1 MDEAVVE
8 IKNLVYGGNGMGRL
22 DDGRAV
28 FVPFTLPGEKVRIR
42 LVDQKQS
49 YANGYPLEIIQP
61 ADNRI
66 QPLCPHFGECGGCHY
81 QHIAYADQLQYKKT
95 ILEEQIRRLAG
106 VAEPNVRGIIPS
118 ASPWNYRNTV
128 QFHLDPQGRVGYQR
142 PMSHK
147 VLPISECHLPVD
159 GLNQVWPQ
167 LAFDGGLPIE
177 RIELRQSSDEDV
189 LMVIEGEAGSLP
201 EVSLES
207 PISVVHESQG
217 EQVVVAGLDY
227 LFMDV
232 ATRAFMVS
240 AGSFFQVNTAQAE
253 QMVKLVL
260 ESLQPEPGQTV
271 MDLYA
276 GVGLFSAF
284 LAPLVKRLV
293 AVEVS
298 ESACKDFAYNLD
310 EFENVELYVGLT
322 EEILP
327 SLSVKADAV
336 VLDPPRAGMEKPAV
350 EALLAMQPERI
361 VYVSCDP
368 STLARD
374 AKRLLAGGYTL
385 QHSTPVD
392 MFPQTFHIESVSL
405 FTR

>member
-1 MDEAVVE
+1 MDEAIVE
-8 IKNLVYGGNGMGRL
+8 INSLVYGGNGMGRL
-22 DDGRAV
+22 EDGRAV

-49 YANGYPLEIIQP
+49 YANGYPLEVIQP

-66 QPLCPHFGECGGCHY
+66 QPRCPHFGECGGCHY
-81 QHIAYADQLQYKKT
+81 QHIAYADQLMYKKH

-106 VAEPNVRGIIPS
+106 VAEPHVRDVIPS
-118 ASPWNYRNTV
+118 PSPWDYRNTV

-147 VLPISECHLPVD
+147 VLPISECHLPLD

-167 LAFDGGLPIE
+167 LNFEGGLPIE
-177 RIELRQSSDEDV
+177 RIELRQSSDDEV
-189 LMVIEGEAGSLP
+189 LMVIEGEAGALP

-227 LFMDV
+227 LFMDINR
-232 ATRAFMVS
+232 RAFMVS

-253 QMVKLVL
+253 QMVRLVL
-260 ESLQPEPGQTV
+260 EALQPEPGQTV
-271 MDLYA
+271 MALYA

-284 LAPLVKRLV
+284 IAPLVKRLI

-327 SLSVKADAV
+327 SLETKPDAV
-336 VLDPPRAGMEKPAV
+336 VLDPPRAGLEKPAV
-350 EALLAMQPERI
+350 EALLGMKPQRI

-374 AKRLLAGGYTL
+374 AKRLIAGGYSLEYT
-385 QHSTPVD
+385 TPVD

-405 FTR
+405 FTK

>member
-106 VAEPNVRGIIPS
+106 VAEPHVRGIIPS

-374 AKRLLAGGYTL
+374 GKRLLAGGYTL
-385 QHSTPVD
+385 QYSTPVD